1 MTMTIE
7 EAIKHC
13 EEVAKENEYASKKGI
28 WFLPENEVKD
38 IKEQCAECAADHKQL
53 ADWLREL
60 QELREKHWGEC
71 RQIAHYD
78 DELYQAIKRAI
89 INNGRAVLT
98 NMDNLDLQDENRE
111 LKKLL
116 TIAMA
121 DLAEAED
128 CACCIFDSRQC
139 PSVTGD
145 CTFKWKYHDEAMKLI
160 GGEEE

>member
-1 MTMTIE
+1 MTID

-13 EEVAKENEYASKKGI
+13 LEVVKKNEQAKKDGQLWIDTEYNECC
-28 WFLPENEVKD
+28 N
-38 IKEQCAECAADHKQL
+38 DHRQL

-60 QELREKHWGEC
+60 KDLRDKHWDEC

-78 DELYQAIKRAI
+78 DELYQAIKRAALY
-89 INNGRAVLT
+89 NGRAVLT

-121 DLAEAED
+121 DLAEAEV
-128 CACCIFDSRQC
+128 CACCIFDSKQC
-139 PSVTGD
+139 PGVIGD
-145 CTFKWKYHDEAMKLI
+145 CTFKWKHHDEAIELM
-160 GGEEE
+160 GGENI